1 MIRKRVLTEKRFLM
15 KIAIPMEEKSINSS
29 ICVTFGR
36 APYFL
41 IFDTDTEKETYIEN
55 PAVAAQGGAGIKAAQ
70 AVIDTGAEAVIL
82 PRLGQNAADVFAAG
96 QIGLY
101 KAEFGSVK
109 HNIEL
114 LKNRKLA
121 KLTEFHSG
129 FHGHGGR

>member
-1 MIRKRVLTEKRFLM
+1 M
-15 KIAIPMEEKSINSS
+15 KIAIPMEEKSMSSS

-41 IFDTDTEKETYIEN
+41 IFDTDTYIEN
-55 PAVAAQGGAGIKAAQ
+55 QAAAAQGGAGIKAAQ
-70 AVIDTGAEAVIL
+70 AVIDAGAEAVIL
-82 PRLGQNAADVFAAG
+82 PRLGQNAAEVFEAG
-96 QIGLY
+96 QIALY

>member
-1 MIRKRVLTEKRFLM
+1 M
-15 KIAIPMEEKSINSS
+15 KIAIPMEEKSMSSS

-41 IFDTDTEKETYIEN
+41 TFDTDTENEIYIEN
-55 PAVAAQGGAGIKAAQ
+55 QAVAAQGGAGIKAE
-70 AVIDTGAEAVIL
+70 I
-82 PRLGQNAADVFAAG
+82 
-96 QIGLY
+96 
-101 KAEFGSVK
+101 GSVK

-114 LKNRKLA
+114 LKNRKLV

>member
-1 MIRKRVLTEKRFLM
+1 M
-15 KIAIPMEEKSINSS
+15 KIAIPMEEKSMSSS

-36 APYFL
+36 ASYFL

-55 PAVAAQGGAGIKAAQ
+55 PAAAAQGGAGIKAAQ
-70 AVIDTGAEAVIL
+70 AVIDAGAEAVIL
-82 PRLGQNAADVFAAG
+82 PRLGQNAAEVFEAG
-96 QIGLY
+96 QIALY

>member
-1 MIRKRVLTEKRFLM
+1 M

-41 IFDTDTEKETYIEN
+41 IFDTDTGEETYMEN
-55 PAVAAQGGAGIKAAQ
+55 PAAAAQGGAGIKAAQ
-70 AVIDTGAEAVIL
+70 AVIDAGMEAVIL
-82 PRLGQNAADVFAAG
+82 PRLGQNAAEVFEAG
-96 QIGLY
+96 QIALY
-101 KAEFGSVK
+101 KAEFDSVK

-121 KLTEFHSG
+121 RLTEFHSG

>member
-1 MIRKRVLTEKRFLM
+1 M
-15 KIAIPMEEKSINSS
+15 KIAIPMEEKSMSSS

-55 PAVAAQGGAGIKAAQ
+55 PAAAAQGGAGIKAAQ
-70 AVIDTGAEAVIL
+70 AVIDAGTEAVIL
-82 PRLGQNAADVFAAG
+82 PRLGQNAAEVFEAG
-96 QIGLY
+96 QIALY

-129 FHGHGGR
+129 FHGHGGRQ

>member
-1 MIRKRVLTEKRFLM
+1 M
-15 KIAIPMEEKSINSS
+15 KIAIPMEEKSMSSS

-55 PAVAAQGGAGIKAAQ
+55 PAAAAQGGAGIKAAQ
-70 AVIDTGAEAVIL
+70 AMIDAGTEAVIL
-82 PRLGQNAADVFAAG
+82 PRLGQNAAEVFEAG
-96 QIGLY
+96 QIALY

>member
-1 MIRKRVLTEKRFLM
+1 M
-15 KIAIPMEEKSINSS
+15 KIAIPMEEKSMSSS
-29 ICVTFGR
+29 IGVTFGR

-55 PAVAAQGGAGIKAAQ
+55 PAAAAQGGAGIKAAQ
-70 AVIDTGAEAVIL
+70 AVIDAGAEAVIL
-82 PRLGQNAADVFAAG
+82 PRLGQNAAEVFEAG
-96 QIGLY
+96 QIALY

>member
-1 MIRKRVLTEKRFLM
+1 M

-55 PAVAAQGGAGIKAAQ
+55 QATAAQGGAGIKAAQ
-70 AVIDTGAEAVIL
+70 AVIDAGAEAVIL
-82 PRLGQNAADVFAAG
+82 PRMGQNAAEVFEAG
-96 QIGLY
+96 QIALY

-114 LKNRKLA
+114 LKNRKLT

-129 FHGHGGR
+129 FHGRGDR

>member
-1 MIRKRVLTEKRFLM
+1 M

-41 IFDTDTEKETYIEN
+41 IFDEDTEEEKYIEN
-55 PAVAAQGGAGIKAAQ
+55 PAADSQGGAGIKAAQ
-70 AVIDTGAEAVIL
+70 AVIDEGVEAVIL
-82 PRLGQNAADVFAAG
+82 PRLGQNAAEVFEAG
-96 QIGLY
+96 KIALY

-121 KLTEFHSG
+121 NLTEFHSG
-129 FHGHGGR
+129 FHGRGGR

>member
-1 MIRKRVLTEKRFLM
+1 M

-41 IFDTDTEKETYIEN
+41 IFDTDTGEETYMEN
-55 PAVAAQGGAGIKAAQ
+55 PAAAAQGGAGIKAAQ
-70 AVIDTGAEAVIL
+70 AVIDAGMEAVIL
-82 PRLGQNAADVFAAG
+82 PRLGQNAAEVFEAG
-96 QIGLY
+96 QISLY

-121 KLTEFHSG
+121 RLTEFHSG